1 MRPTMSTVSVI
12 GEAFKELGMLDKYH
26 KLHAKYPPPQW
37 EYRYS
42 RGKRIRVKVQPPS
55 TQVNTYTERLENV
68 ESDSDLNKNYG
79 SSEETSEIIDDQQLE
94 QDNDDNDGTSM
105 EPEQSSDIN
114 ENYIS
119 EETSGIIDDEQLRQD
134 ADVTSREL
142 EQISDN
148 SYDTMEP
155 VLDV

>member
-1 MRPTMSTVSVI
+1 MV

-42 RGKRIRVKVQPPS
+42 RGKRIKVKVQSQS
-55 TQVNTYTERLENV
+55 TQVNTWTKRLENV
-68 ESDSDLNKNYG
+68 EPDSDLNNNYR
-79 SSEETSEIIDDQQLE
+79 SSEETSEMIDDQQLE
-94 QDNDDNDGTSM
+94 QDNDGTSM
-105 EPEQSSDIN
+105 ELEQISDIN

-134 ADVTSREL
+134 ADLTSMEL
-142 EQISDN
+142 EQISDS
-148 SYDTMEP
+148 SYDIMEP
-155 VLDV
+155 ILDV